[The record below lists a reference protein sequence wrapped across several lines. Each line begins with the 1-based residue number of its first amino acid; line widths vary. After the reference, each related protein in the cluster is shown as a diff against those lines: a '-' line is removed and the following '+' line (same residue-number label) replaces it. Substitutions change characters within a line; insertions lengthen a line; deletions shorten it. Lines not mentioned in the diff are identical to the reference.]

1 MAQNVLLNGVVYSI
15 PDVGDDNYG
24 QNLTDYF
31 TAIPSAVLQKSGG
44 NFTLTA
50 DVNFG
55 ANYGLLSAYFS
66 SRTAGKATAGTFRLA
81 NTESIGWRNAADSA
95 NLLLSVN
102 ASNQLTFAGN
112 PLVPSSALSADRAV
126 VTGTG
131 GVLGVSATTAAEIGY
146 VSGVTSGIQAQI
158 NAKSPIASPT
168 FTGTVTA
175 PDLILSSLTATTVP
189 YLNGSK
195 QFTSSAVT
203 PTELGYL
210 SGVTSA
216 IQTQIN
222 AKAAIAGPTFT
233 GTVTIPTLN
242 VSGLTAT
249 TVPYLDGS
257 KNLTSSAVTPTEL
270 GRLSGVTSAIQ
281 TQLDAKAPLASPTF
295 TGTLAAA
302 AGTFS
307 STLGVTGVATF
318 SGRVGLANAPGAG
331 ALLTLDNSGN
341 QSLMSGTTQIGV
353 ANFTAG
359 TSAATSQID
368 GYRSSPATQA
378 ASFTNALMT
387 GYNATGFTKGA
398 GSTITRATN
407 YHGAMPSVGTNNAFL
422 ADNAAYTGNWF
433 INQSGSEASKLT
445 GSLTVSGGI
454 VGTTTND
461 SATAGNVGEYKSAG
475 TSGGSNVSPA
485 ASGSYANLCSFTLG
499 AGDWVVEGTGIFAT
513 SGTTMTGALA
523 AISTSSAALDASALA
538 SGGVNSQPVTSNSYT
553 DNVGVMLPTGRRRIS
568 VSGDTTIYLVGR
580 MNYSVLGSAVWSSNS
595 VIKAWRVR

>member
-31 TAIPSAVLQKSGG
+31 QAIPSAVLQKSGG

-55 ANYGLLSAYFS
+55 ANYGLLAAYFS

-307 STLGVTGVATF
+307 GTLGVTGAIT
-318 SGRVGLANAPGAG
+318 P
-331 ALLTLDNSGN
+331 
-341 QSLMSGTTQIGV
+341 
-353 ANFTAG
+353 TAG
-359 TSAATSQID
+359 
-368 GYRSSPATQA
+368 
-378 ASFTNALMT
+378 L
-387 GYNATGFTKGA
+387 
-398 GSTITRATN
+398 
-407 YHGAMPSVGTNNAFL
+407 
-422 ADNAAYTGNWF
+422 
-433 INQSGSEASKLT
+433 
-445 GSLTVSGGI
+445 

-461 SATAGNVGEYKSAG
+461 NAAAGRWGEYKSAG
-475 TSGGSNVSPA
+475 TSGGSNVAPA